1 MIKATNLT
9 KKFKNETIFQ
19 NLNFHA
25 QKGKFTIIQG
35 KSGSGKT
42 TLLNIIS
49 TIDDINDEG
58 KLIINNRSIENLS
71 EHERAKFRAANIG
84 FIFQSYALI
93 PEFSIIENCTIPL
106 TMAGYTQQEATKKAK
121 KIIKELIDDADESFF
136 HKTPMQL
143 SGGQQQ
149 RVSIARALIH
159 EPKIIIADEPTANL
173 DEVASTEVKL
183 WLQSLAHKKDI
194 CVIVVTHEKDYLHY
208 GDILY
213 EFVAD
218 ESNKAKSILKEPVCL
233 NPSK

>member
-9 KKFKNETIFQ
+9 KSYKNEVVFS
-19 NLNFHA
+19 NLNFYA
-25 QKGKFTIIQG
+25 QKGKFTVIQG

-49 TIDDINDEG
+49 TIDGIDNSG
-58 KLIINNRSIENLS
+58 KLNIDGIQVNKLS
-71 EHERAKFRAANIG
+71 EHERAKLRATNIG

-106 TMAGYTQQEATKKAK
+106 TMAGMKKSEAVKKAK
-121 KIIKELIDDADESFF
+121 KIIKELIPDADEIFYA
-136 HKTPMQL
+136 KTPIQL

-159 EPKIIIADEPTANL
+159 EPSIIIADEPTANL
-173 DEVASTEVKL
+173 DEQASKEVKL
-183 WLQSLAHKKDI
+183 WLQSLVKEKAI
-194 CVIVVTHEKDYLHY
+194 CVVVVTHEKDYLNY
-208 GDILY
+208 ADILY

-218 ESNKAKSILKEPVCL
+218 DSKKVKSILKEPMCL
-233 NPSK
+233 NR